1 MRKLIKI
8 LLLLGVFVFTFT
20 LSSCR
25 EMNQVQHNIIYETDN
40 FRTYRKITVIN
51 LRSDKI
57 LMEFEGYLT
66 TKIDSEG
73 DVNIMIKIG
82 EGQYKLHYVRLADEI
97 VYLSEQLE
105 NTHTDPFHWEIRV
118 YAVIPQ
124 FV

>member
-1 MRKLIKI
+1 MKRIVKI
-8 LLLLGVFVFTFT
+8 LLLVFVCLFIIT

-25 EMNQVQHNIIYETDN
+25 EMNQVKHNIIYETDN

-66 TKIDSEG
+66 TTIDDEG
-73 DVNIMIKIG
+73 DVNIIIKIG
-82 EGQYKLHYVRLADEI
+82 ENEYKLHYVHLATEI

-105 NTHTDPFHWEIRV
+105 NTHTDPYHWEIRV
-118 YAVIPQ
+118 YAILPEIV
-124 FV
+124 